1 MTKLLRIASL
11 AAALS
16 ACLGPSD
23 GATPTADG
31 DATSTVDG
39 AIQNVETLEADV
51 AADPDHDAVDATDPR
66 PPVPADTHQPDPADT
81 LQPEADTA
89 APSCLATSAEC
100 RQDADC
106 CSGICTYMGVYAV
119 DYGCIDP
126 LPLGADC
133 AEDNWCASG
142 FCVNGRCTEG
152 ACFVEGVDCSVD
164 PLRCCAP
171 LFCSWT
177 GGYAPSACEVL
188 RTAGQGCFDATW
200 CLSGMCGDDGICK

>member
-1 MTKLLRIASL
+1 MTTTLRIASFAL
-11 AAALS
+11 ALS

-23 GATPTADG
+23 GSASPADG
-31 DATSTVDG
+31 AATSTVDG
-39 AIQNVETLEADV
+39 AIQNSETLTGDTAAEPNQGVLD
-51 AADPDHDAVDATDPR
+51 AADTRPTD
-66 PPVPADTHQPDPADT
+66 PADTQPVPADT
-81 LQPEADTA
+81 LQPTADTA

-100 RQDADC
+100 RQDTDC

-119 DYGCIDP
+119 DSGCIDP

-142 FCVNGRCTEG
+142 FCVNGRCTDG
-152 ACFVEGVDCSVD
+152 ACFEEGADCSVD
-164 PLRCCAP
+164 PLRCCET

-188 RTAGQGCFDATW
+188 RTAGQGCYDATW
-200 CLSGMCGDDGICK
+200 CLSGMCGDDGLCR